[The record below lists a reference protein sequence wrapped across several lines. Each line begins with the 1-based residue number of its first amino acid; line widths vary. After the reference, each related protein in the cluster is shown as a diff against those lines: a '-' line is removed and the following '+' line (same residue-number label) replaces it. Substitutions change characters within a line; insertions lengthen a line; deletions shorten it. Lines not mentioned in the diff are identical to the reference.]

1 MIRLFWAISTLSFIY
16 CNADIPIERESF
28 ICTETS
34 ELVDFGQSCKDFTNY
49 EEKKSCNIIKN
60 SINIMR
66 GDTDNEDEF
75 RVVFEMNSEQVFYF
89 KSPNVHKTECTK
101 VEKFFVIGDF
111 DQCTKHLAVKYTFF
125 NGTEKLG
132 FYSKNGILRKFG
144 PTRACEKKQRRSS
157 I

>member
-1 MIRLFWAISTLSFIY
+1 VFSHSFVILISFISVFVFSYLEQKMIRLFWAISTLSFIY

-75 RVVFEMNSEQVFYF
+75 RVVFEMNSEHFSMEL
-89 KSPNVHKTECTK
+89 KN
-101 VEKFFVIGDF
+101 
-111 DQCTKHLAVKYTFF
+111 
-125 NGTEKLG
+125 LG
-132 FYSKNGILRKFG
+132 FIQKMES
-144 PTRACEKKQRRSS
+144 
-157 I
+157 